1 VTDVTVP
8 KLEPG
13 SDEAKRIADDLKRA
27 LSDDVMGQYIMR
39 VQNDIGVTINQTAL
53 RQVIGGEAN

>member
-1 VTDVTVP
+1 VTEVSVP
-8 KLEPG
+8 ALEAG
-13 SDEAKRIADDLKRA
+13 SAEAKRIADDLKRA

-39 VQNDIGVTINQTAL
+39 VQNDIGVTINQAAL